1 MTGATY
7 PECIPSRTSS
17 GKRLDSGRG
26 RSFAPSK
33 QEENGD
39 DMKLWKCDAMGP
51 VEGVMV
57 MQVVVMAETRQQAI
71 EKASAKLSAKLP
83 GMLGQMFPEDGDRR
97 FAQLR
102 PDILDNMEEAPE
114 EVTIAVVAHPVL
126 EDDTGAPHTGS
137 PSV

>member
-7 PECIPSRTSS
+7 PESIPQQDQLRKQLDGSR
-17 GKRLDSGRG
+17 GAQLR
-26 RSFAPSK
+26 PSK

-39 DMKLWKCDAMGP
+39 HMKLWKCDAMGP

-71 EKASAKLSAKLP
+71 EKASANLSAKLP

-126 EDDTGAPHTGS
+126 EDDTGTPHTGS